1 MEFGKAELRQ
11 SFKDDEGGEKVIAVH
26 IPWLCR
32 FGCCYVFIHS
42 FYFYSSFLF
51 PSCVFFMIRVGLCG
65 L

>member
-32 FGCCYVFIHS
+32 FGCFFFLFIHFIFIRL
-42 FYFYSSFLF
+42 FYFLRVF
-51 PSCVFFMIRVGLCG
+51 FFMIRVGLCG